1 MSIKLEDLIHAVTS
15 ECEWEIVARD
25 GYLYGTVYKGNID
38 KMPMDAYF
46 AVKDYYVLACGEWE
60 CPDKERTFRVD
71 LTVDPNSRSMI
82 VDRFRLRQER
92 EERMKGFEKLNDLT
106 ENEK

>member
-60 CPDKERTFRVD
+60 CPDKERTFTVE
-71 LTVDPNSRSMI
+71 LTADPNSRSMI
-82 VDRFRLRQER
+82 VDRFNMRKER
-92 EERMKGFEKLNDLT
+92 EERMKEYHDKSNSSK
-106 ENEK
+106 EN